1 MEPMHTLLCREERT
15 RTSQASTVKF
25 GQKPKLPAET
35 DCARRRVARKNRIP
49 AWPRSRTWCQALPG
63 ASLTLGSRYSKG
75 DMFMPSAI
83 TKQPEINAAVVAAER
98 LPGVR
103 YIRYS
108 VAPDWNGQSA
118 IFFRVVLADEAS
130 TGERLRDITTQ
141 VIWRMSEWLN
151 LPELELFPYFDFRSE
166 SEQAT
171 LNEPSWAKAS

>member
-1 MEPMHTLLCREERT
+1 
-15 RTSQASTVKF
+15 
-25 GQKPKLPAET
+25 
-35 DCARRRVARKNRIP
+35 
-49 AWPRSRTWCQALPG
+49 
-63 ASLTLGSRYSKG
+63 
-75 DMFMPSAI
+75 MFTPSAI
-83 TKQPEINAAVVAAER
+83 TKQPEISAAVVAAER